1 MQPIIDVSYCRLS
14 PVAVFLWSLL
24 TRGYLDV
31 CMFLQNCMNIKD
43 AVESL
48 QILSIAASP
57 GDLDI
62 RRLVC

>member
-1 MQPIIDVSYCRLS
+1 M
-14 PVAVFLWSLL
+14 AVFLWSLL
-24 TRGYLDV
+24 TRGYLDA